1 MSNSRIF
8 HSLNLDISSYK
19 SNRICYI
26 ILPDR
31 LKEKERSWLDAMAEK
46 HEANMVVI
54 SGLNWESD
62 LTPWKAPGLK
72 TGEFEGKA
80 TSFLSRLKEEIFVN
94 LECSLRIPKPERYIC
109 GVSLS
114 GLFALWASCKMDI
127 FHGVASV
134 SGSFWYDG
142 FIEWISD
149 NRPYAYK
156 FYFSL
161 GEKEKESKSPRL
173 AAVDSATKHIYG
185 LMNVIGAD
193 VRFEY
198 NEGNHF
204 GPLIER
210 IEKALD
216 GIMTI

>member
-1 MSNSRIF
+1 MSNSRTF
-8 HSLNLDISSYK
+8 HALHLDISIYE

-26 ILPDR
+26 ILPER
-31 LKEKERSWLDAMAEK
+31 LKEKEGSWLDAMAAK
-46 HEANMVVI
+46 HGANMVVI

-80 TSFLSRLKEEIFVN
+80 TSFLSRLKEDIFVN
-94 LECSLRIPKPERYIC
+94 LESSFKISRPERYIC

-127 FHGVASV
+127 FHGIASV

-142 FIEWISD
+142 FLEWISK
-149 NRPYAYK
+149 NRPYADK

-161 GEKEKESKSPRL
+161 GEKEKDAKNLRL
-173 AAVDSATKHIYG
+173 AGVDSATKHIYG
-185 LMNVIGAD
+185 LMNTIGAD

-198 NEGNHF
+198 NKGNHF

-210 IEKALD
+210 IENAIN

>member
-1 MSNSRIF
+1 MSNSRTF
-8 HSLNLDISSYK
+8 HALHLDTSTYE

-26 ILPDR
+26 ILPEK
-31 LKEKERSWLDAMAEK
+31 LKEKEGSWLDAMAEK
-46 HEANMVVI
+46 YEANMVVI

-80 TSFLSRLKEEIFVN
+80 TSFLSRLKEDIFVN
-94 LECSLRIPKPERYIC
+94 LESSFRISRPERYIC
-109 GVSLS
+109 GISLS

-127 FHGVASV
+127 FYGVASV

-142 FIEWISD
+142 FLDWISE
-149 NRPYAYK
+149 NRPYADK

-161 GEKEKESKSPRL
+161 GEKEKDTKNPRL
-173 AAVDSATKHIYG
+173 AGVDSATKHIYG
-185 LMNVIGAD
+185 LMNTIGAD

-210 IEKALD
+210 IEKALQ

>member
-1 MSNSRIF
+1 MSNSRTF
-8 HSLNLDISSYK
+8 HALHLDISTHE

-26 ILPDR
+26 ILPEK
-31 LKEKERSWLDAMAEK
+31 LKEKEGSWLDAMAETY
-46 HEANMVVI
+46 EANMVVI

-62 LTPWKAPGLK
+62 LTPWKAPGIK

-80 TSFLSRLKEEIFVN
+80 TSFLSRLMEDIFVN
-94 LECSLRIPKPERYIC
+94 LESSFRISRPERYIC

-127 FHGVASV
+127 FHGIASV

-142 FIEWISD
+142 FLEWISK
-149 NRPYAYK
+149 NRPYADK

-161 GEKEKESKSPRL
+161 GEKEKDAKNLRL
-173 AAVDSATKHIYG
+173 AGVDSATKHIYG
-185 LMNVIGAD
+185 LMNTIGAD

-198 NEGNHF
+198 NKGNHF

-210 IEKALD
+210 IEKAIN